1 MDSYARGMSST
12 SKGSRLKGTTLATI
26 ESLAVPIEQELVFL
40 ADFRCSG
47 CQQRVTE
54 IVSKINEE
62 IQSVVVSVFEKKVT
76 LVCTYPATA
85 DKLAVQQASASM
97 HTAQVYCM
105 AMRINL
111 DCNACCRKMRR
122 ILLKMK
128 EIETHLIEKQCNRVR
143 VCGRFVPADVA
154 IKIRKKMNR
163 RVEILEIQ
171 EFSDVNTHVE

>member
-1 MDSYARGMSST
+1 MSST
-12 SKGSRLKGTTLATI
+12 SKGSRLQGTTLATI

-76 LVCTYPATA
+76 L
-85 DKLAVQQASASM
+85 
-97 HTAQVYCM
+97 VYCM